1 MIGMGFSAVAM
12 IFWRRVIEFNED
24 LGFGLEEVGIEFL
37 WDWSGGGGEAVI
49 LLLAV
54 YFVLLPV
61 IA

>member
-1 MIGMGFSAVAM
+1 MIGMGFSAVVM

-24 LGFGLEEVGIEFL
+24 LGFGLEEVRIEFL
-37 WDWSGGGGEAVI
+37 WEWSGGGGEAVI